1 MTRASFRLRTRPAT
15 MGCLFS
21 SEEAAS
27 SAPLLDSA
35 PASGAPP
42 KFTKEA
48 SASGPSS
55 ASAKKVPTF
64 VKKAAAAAQGSAPA
78 KREAGV
84 GLFCQCGGSGSLVVL
99 IPCNHHALCLHCA
112 QFTPA
117 CPVCSAAIT
126 DSKPSFRVARP
137 AAPSEAAL

>member
-1 MTRASFRLRTRPAT
+1 

-21 SEEAAS
+21 TEEAAS
-27 SAPLLDSA
+27 SVPLLDAA
-35 PASGAPP
+35 PANSAPP

-55 ASAKKVPTF
+55 AKKVPTF
-64 VKKAAAAAQGSAPA
+64 VKKAAAAAGGAPA

-99 IPCNHHALCLHCA
+99 LPCNHHALCLHCA

-137 AAPSEAAL
+137 AAAPSEAAL

>member
-1 MTRASFRLRTRPAT
+1 

-21 SEEAAS
+21 TEEAAS
-27 SAPLLDSA
+27 SVPLLDAA
-35 PASGAPP
+35 PANSAPP

-55 ASAKKVPTF
+55 AKKVPTF
-64 VKKAAAAAQGSAPA
+64 VKKAAAAAAGGAPA

-99 IPCNHHALCLHCA
+99 LPCNHHALCLHCA

-137 AAPSEAAL
+137 AAAPSEAAL